1 MSSPLSAT
9 CMNKMQEGNT
19 RRFQAF
25 QKMLHLLLGSVKP
38 SLRHLHEHDAGGKH
52 TTLSRLLKML
62 HLLLGS
68 IKPSLCNPSQ
78 PSPCHHSHNS
88 LDPLNL
94 LCVIPPRDSCMDNQS
109 EFFPLLHSSAPELHV
124 HFLAN
129 LFESTTLPKPL
140 LLTVCK
146 HS

>member
-1 MSSPLSAT
+1 
-9 CMNKMQEGNT
+9 MQEGNT

-68 IKPSLCNPSQ
+68 IKPSLR
-78 PSPCHHSHNS
+78 H
-88 LDPLNL
+88 
-94 LCVIPPRDSCMDNQS
+94 
-109 EFFPLLHSSAPELHV
+109 LHEQDAVRKH
-124 HFLAN
+124 
-129 LFESTTLPKPL
+129 TTLSGLSKDASPL
-140 LLTVCK
+140 AWQYQALSV
-146 HS
+146 